1 MDRGEGCKVS
11 REGRM
16 LEGDHHPC
24 ALGLIR
30 KMYFGE
36 VPKTGHGLQMSCVI
50 FFYVERVEVRG
61 NCLYH

>member
-1 MDRGEGCKVS
+1 
-11 REGRM
+11 M

-30 KMYFGE
+30 KMYLGE

-50 FFYVERVEVRG
+50 FVYVERVEVRG